1 MSQARFCD
9 LIIVMISFPLIIRY
23 GSMAL
28 AVAGVIQM
36 TQVLQVIR
44 AQENPIPPP
53 PVAPPEKPFAKGVAA
68 TGILESADENVSIGT
83 PMPGLVTKV
92 AVKVWDKVKSGQE
105 LMQLDDRELQA
116 QLIGQEA
123 TIAVNQAN
131 LDIAQAQLTKVQD
144 MLDRLKSITD
154 QRAITQDDLRNRT
167 NDVIVSKAQAAQA
180 KAQLDAAHS
189 AVKQTKLLTERL
201 TVRAPRDGSI
211 LQVNIRAGE
220 YASST
225 NRQAAITLGDV
236 DVLQVRA
243 DVDEQNAMSVRSDQ
257 PAKAFLKGDSKT
269 AYDLEFVRIDPFV
282 IPKQSLTGA
291 STERVD
297 TRVLQVIY
305 RLKVPDKKTLYVGQ
319 QVDVFIGEK

>member
-1 MSQARFCD
+1 MKA
-9 LIIVMISFPLIIRY
+9 FPFFVRY
-23 GSMAL
+23 GSILL
-28 AVAGVIQM
+28 AVVGVWQM

-68 TGILESADENVSIGT
+68 TGILEAADENVSIGT
-83 PMPGLVTKV
+83 PIPGLVSKV
-92 AVKVWDKVKSGQE
+92 MVKVWDKVKTGQE

-123 TIAVNQAN
+123 SIVVNQAN
-131 LDIAQAQLTKVQD
+131 LDIALAQLAKVQD

-154 QRAITQDDLRNRT
+154 QRAISQDDLRNRT

-180 KAQLDAAHS
+180 KAQLEAAHA
-189 AVKQTKLLTERL
+189 AVKQTKLLIERL
-201 TVRAPRDGSI
+201 TVRAPRAGSI

-220 YASST
+220 YASAQ
-225 NRQAAITLGDV
+225 NRQVAITLGDV
-236 DVLQVRA
+236 DMLQVRA
-243 DVDEQNAMSVRSDQ
+243 DVDEQNAMTVRADQ
-257 PAKAFLKGDSKT
+257 PAKAFLKGDSHT

-305 RLKVPDKKTLYVGQ
+305 RLKVPAGKTLYVGQ
-319 QVDVFIGEK
+319 QVDVFIGEKN

>member
-1 MSQARFCD
+1 MKA
-9 LIIVMISFPLIIRY
+9 FPFLVRY
-23 GSMAL
+23 GSILL
-28 AVAGVIQM
+28 AVVGVWQM
-36 TQVLQVIR
+36 SQVLQVIR

-68 TGILESADENVSIGT
+68 TGILEAVDENVSIGT
-83 PMPGLVTKV
+83 PIPGLVSKV
-92 AVKVWDKVKSGQE
+92 MVKVWDKVKAGQE

-123 TIAVNQAN
+123 SIVVNQAN
-131 LDIAQAQLTKVQD
+131 LDIALAQLAKVQD

-154 QRAITQDDLRNRT
+154 QRAISQDDLRNRT

-180 KAQLDAAHS
+180 KAQLEAAHA
-189 AVKQTKLLTERL
+189 AVKQTKLLIDRF
-201 TVRAPRDGSI
+201 TVRAPRAGSI

-220 YASST
+220 YASSQ
-225 NRQAAITLGDV
+225 NRQVAITLGDV
-236 DVLQVRA
+236 DMLQVRA
-243 DVDEQNAMSVRSDQ
+243 DVDEQNAMTVRADQ
-257 PAKAFLKGDSKT
+257 PAKAFLKGDSHT

-305 RLKVPDKKTLYVGQ
+305 RLKVPAGKTLYVGQ
-319 QVDVFIGEK
+319 QVDVFIGEKE

>member
-1 MSQARFCD
+1 MK
-9 LIIVMISFPLIIRY
+9 VFPLLIRY
-23 GSMAL
+23 GSIVL
-28 AVAGVIQM
+28 AVLGVWQM

-53 PVAPPEKPFAKGVAA
+53 PVAPPAKPFAKGVAA
-68 TGILESADENVSIGT
+68 TGILEAADENVSIGT

-92 AVKVWDKVKSGQE
+92 MVKVWDKVQTGQE
-105 LMQLDDRELQA
+105 LMQLDDRELRA

-123 TIAVNQAN
+123 SIAVNQAN
-131 LDIAQAQLTKVQD
+131 LDIALAQLAKVQD
-144 MLDRLKSITD
+144 MLDRLKSVTD

-180 KAQLDAAHS
+180 KAQLDAAHA

-201 TVRAPRDGSI
+201 TVRAPRAGSI

-220 YASST
+220 YASPQ

-236 DVLQVRA
+236 GMLQVRA
-243 DVDEQNAMSVRSDQ
+243 DVDEQNAMSVRADQ
-257 PAKAFLKGDSKT
+257 PAKAYLKGDSKT

-305 RLKVPDKKTLYVGQ
+305 RLKLPEKKTLYVGQ

>member
-1 MSQARFCD
+1 MKFIPF
-9 LIIVMISFPLIIRY
+9 LVRY
-23 GSMAL
+23 GSIVL
-28 AVAGVIQM
+28 AVIGVWQM
-36 TQVLQVIR
+36 TQVLQVIK

-68 TGILESADENVSIGT
+68 TGILEATDENVSIGT

-92 AVKVWDKVKSGQE
+92 TVKVWDKVKAGQE

-131 LDIAQAQLTKVQD
+131 LDIALAQLAKVQD
-144 MLDRLKSITD
+144 MLDRLKSVTD
-154 QRAITQDDLRNRT
+154 QRAISQDDLRNRT
-167 NDVIVSKAQAAQA
+167 NDVIVSKAQAAQS

-189 AVKQTKLLTERL
+189 TVKQTKLLIERL

-220 YASST
+220 YASSQ
-225 NRQAAITLGDV
+225 NRQAAIMLGDV

-243 DVDEQNAMSVRSDQ
+243 DVDEQNAMSVRADQ

-305 RLKVPDKKTLYVGQ
+305 RLKVPEKKTLYVGQ

>member
-1 MSQARFCD
+1 
-9 LIIVMISFPLIIRY
+9 MISFPLIIRY

-28 AVAGVIQM
+28 AVVGVIQM

-92 AVKVWDKVKSGQE
+92 TVKVWDKVKAGQE

-131 LDIAQAQLTKVQD
+131 LDITQAQLAKVQD
-144 MLDRLKSITD
+144 MLDRLKSVTD

-189 AVKQTKLLTERL
+189 AVKQTKLLIERL

-243 DVDEQNAMSVRSDQ
+243 DVDEQNAMSVRADQ

-305 RLKVPDKKTLYVGQ
+305 RLKVPEKKTLYVGQ

>member
-1 MSQARFCD
+1 MFT
-9 LIIVMISFPLIIRY
+9 FPLFIRY

-36 TQVLQVIR
+36 TQVLQVIK

-68 TGILESADENVSIGT
+68 TGILEAADENVSIGT
-83 PMPGLVTKV
+83 PVPGLVTKV
-92 AVKVWDKVKSGQE
+92 MVKVWDKVKAGQE
-105 LMQLDDRELQA
+105 LMQIDDRELQA

-131 LDIAQAQLTKVQD
+131 LDIALAQLAKVQD
-144 MLDRLKSITD
+144 MLDRLKSVTD
-154 QRAITQDDLRNRT
+154 QRAISQDDLRNRT
-167 NDVIVSKAQAAQA
+167 NDVIVSKAQAAQS

-189 AVKQTKLLTERL
+189 AVKQTKLLMERL

-220 YASST
+220 YASSQ
-225 NRQAAITLGDV
+225 NRQAAIMLGDV

-243 DVDEQNAMSVRSDQ
+243 DVDEQNAMSVRADQ

-269 AYDLEFVRIDPFV
+269 AYDLDFVRIDPFV

-305 RLKVPDKKTLYVGQ
+305 RLKVPEKKTLYVGQ

>member
-1 MSQARFCD
+1 
-9 LIIVMISFPLIIRY
+9 
-23 GSMAL
+23 
-28 AVAGVIQM
+28 
-36 TQVLQVIR
+36 
-44 AQENPIPPP
+44 
-53 PVAPPEKPFAKGVAA
+53 
-68 TGILESADENVSIGT
+68 
-83 PMPGLVTKV
+83 
-92 AVKVWDKVKSGQE
+92 
-105 LMQLDDRELQA
+105 MQLDDRELRA

-123 TIAVNQAN
+123 SIAVNQAN
-131 LDIAQAQLTKVQD
+131 LDIALAQLAKVQD
-144 MLDRLKSITD
+144 MLDRLKSVTD

-180 KAQLDAAHS
+180 KAQLDAAHA

-201 TVRAPRDGSI
+201 TVRAPRAGSI

-220 YASST
+220 YASPQ

-236 DVLQVRA
+236 GMLQVRA
-243 DVDEQNAMSVRSDQ
+243 DVDEQNAMSVRADQ
-257 PAKAFLKGDSKT
+257 PAKAYLKGDSKT

-305 RLKVPDKKTLYVGQ
+305 RLKLPEKKTLYVGQ